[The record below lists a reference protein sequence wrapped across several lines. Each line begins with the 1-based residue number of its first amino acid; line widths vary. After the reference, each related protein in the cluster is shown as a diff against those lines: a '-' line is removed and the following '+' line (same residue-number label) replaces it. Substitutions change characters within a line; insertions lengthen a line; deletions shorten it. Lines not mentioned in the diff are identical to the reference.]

1 LKLQQQSNPASPS
14 GHRTQSS
21 GFSFAFLTSQ
31 LFFKWFCMPYLLGI
45 DEAGYAP
52 NLGPLVVGASS
63 WRTPTTDC
71 DLYQLLESALSAT
84 SVEGKIA
91 IADSK
96 ELHTTDSLLR
106 LEQNLWAVCPQFQHA
121 TSGNLSDLLR
131 ACSPDLPLQKL
142 VAAVAQGSLLWSSD
156 DQLPSLHQQLDQ
168 VAELEQCDLA
178 LPRAAT
184 PGSVVELTAVF
195 QASCADQGAELL
207 GVHSAPLFP
216 AIFNELTERLGNKS
230 HLLTGISLQLAR
242 HLLDSLPADR
252 EPVVICCDKHG
263 GRNRYANAIAK
274 QFAVGSVRHE
284 CETAHISRYHF
295 AYSGRDVRIQF
306 AAGGESELAVA
317 LASMYAKYVRELCME
332 AFNRY
337 WQAEMPDLEPTKGY
351 PVDALR
357 FRAAIEPLIAARGWE
372 EHTWWRMR

>member
-1 LKLQQQSNPASPS
+1 LEPQPALHPP
-14 GHRTQSS
+14 R
-21 GFSFAFLTSQ
+21 
-31 LFFKWFCMPYLLGI
+31 
-45 DEAGYAP
+45 AP
-52 NLGPLVVGASS
+52 
-63 WRTPTTDC
+63 
-71 DLYQLLESALSAT
+71 EH
-84 SVEGKIA
+84 SVE
-91 IADSK
+91 
-96 ELHTTDSLLR
+96 
-106 LEQNLWAVCPQFQHA
+106 V
-121 TSGNLSDLLR
+121 
-131 ACSPDLPLQKL
+131 
-142 VAAVAQGSLLWSSD
+142 
-156 DQLPSLHQQLDQ
+156 
-168 VAELEQCDLA
+168 
-178 LPRAAT
+178 PR
-184 PGSVVELTAVF
+184 E
-195 QASCADQGAELL
+195 
-207 GVHSAPLFP
+207 HSAPLFP

-284 CETAHISRYHF
+284 CETAHISRYGF